1 MSYPFSFPKFH
12 FGSRRA
18 DHIEGSGGS
27 DVIFGFQG
35 NDVISALGGDDYILS
50 DGGNDGIDA
59 GDGNDT
65 VLAGDGNDEIEGG
78 AGSDLLSGGRG
89 FDTAIYS
96 GSASDYSFPATTR
109 WSDNLFEV
117 TDADGGKDVLR
128 EIEAIRFE
136 ASNLTLYLDGRN
148 NAALAVDDIAS
159 VDEDGTLAVD
169 FRWPY
174 RKRSRVRRRSTHGR
188 GRL

>member
-65 VLAGDGNDEIEGG
+65 VLAGDGNDEIDGVQAATYFPVG
-78 AGSDLLSGGRG
+78 A
-89 FDTAIYS
+89 
-96 GSASDYSFPATTR
+96 AS
-109 WSDNLFEV
+109 
-117 TDADGGKDVLR
+117 
-128 EIEAIRFE
+128 I
-136 ASNLTLYLDGRN
+136 
-148 NAALAVDDIAS
+148 
-159 VDEDGTLAVD
+159 
-169 FRWPY
+169 
-174 RKRSRVRRRSTHGR
+174 RRSIPGARPTTAFPPSPAGPTISLR
-188 GRL
+188 